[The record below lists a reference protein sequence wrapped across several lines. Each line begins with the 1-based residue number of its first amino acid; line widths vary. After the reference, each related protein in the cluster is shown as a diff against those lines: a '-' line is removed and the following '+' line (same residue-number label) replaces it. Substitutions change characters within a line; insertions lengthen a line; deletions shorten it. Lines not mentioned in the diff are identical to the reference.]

1 MPTCTFY
8 SIFVFS
14 YFCLIDSE
22 DFTMSLLSILDL
34 EFVSY
39 VYLPLAKFPL
49 NILRS
54 VHTITHSTAQEVVNV

>member
-1 MPTCTFY
+1 MY
-8 SIFVFS
+8 I
-14 YFCLIDSE
+14 LDSE

-39 VYLPLAKFPL
+39 VYLPLAKSPL

-54 VHTITHSTAQEVVNV
+54 VHTIIHSTDQEVVNV

>member
-1 MPTCTFY
+1 MY
-8 SIFVFS
+8 I
-14 YFCLIDSE
+14 LDSE

-39 VYLPLAKFPL
+39 VYLPLAKSPS

-54 VHTITHSTAQEVVNV
+54 VHTIIHSTDQEVVNV

>member
-1 MPTCTFY
+1 MT
-8 SIFVFS
+8 SIHKVIINANM
-14 YFCLIDSE
+14 YILDSE

-39 VYLPLAKFPL
+39 VYLPLAKSPL

-54 VHTITHSTAQEVVNV
+54 VHTIIHSTAQEVVNV